1 VCDWNSFLSE
11 EPTPLQPFFYF
22 TLAIRL
28 NNPYKENPFEKGSRV
43 SRAIFQGSLQTP
55 NR

>member
-1 VCDWNSFLSE
+1 ML
-11 EPTPLQPFFYF
+11 F

-28 NNPYKENPFEKGSRV
+28 NNPYKEKPFEKGNRV
-43 SRAIFQGSLQTP
+43 SRAIWGSLQTQ